1 MSRAATVNTMTTRQT
16 PAARRLPTDAELDIL
31 HALWDHGPSTV
42 REVQQYLAT
51 GRPTVYTTVLKQL
64 QVMAEKGLVRRN
76 ARFRSHVYEARFPR
90 EETQR
95 RIAGDLLD
103 RAFRGSP
110 TALLLGVLSAHS
122 ATPSDLAEI
131 RKMIDDYEKRQ
142 R

>member
-1 MSRAATVNTMTTRQT
+1 MTTRKKS
-16 PAARRLPTDAELDIL
+16 ARTRLPTEAELDIL
-31 HALWDHGPSTV
+31 HVLWDQGPSSV
-42 REVQQYLAT
+42 REVQEHLAAT
-51 GRPTVYTTVLKQL
+51 RPTVYTTVLKQL
-64 QVMAEKGLVRRN
+64 QVMADKGLVRRD
-76 ARFRSHVYEARFPR
+76 ARLRSHVYEARFPR

-95 RIAGDLLD
+95 RIAADLLG

-110 TALLLGVLSAHS
+110 AALLLGVLSAHS

>member
-1 MSRAATVNTMTTRQT
+1 MTARTKSAAT
-16 PAARRLPTDAELDIL
+16 RLPTEAELDIL
-31 HALWDHGPSTV
+31 HVLWDHGPSTV
-42 REVQQYLAT
+42 REVQHHLAA

-64 QVMAEKGLVRRN
+64 QVMTEKGLVRRN
-76 ARFRSHVYEARFPR
+76 ARLRSHVYEARFPR

-95 RIAGDLLD
+95 GIAADLLT

-110 TALLLGVLSAHS
+110 AALLLGVLSAHS

>member
-1 MSRAATVNTMTTRQT
+1 MTTAKTSAAT
-16 PAARRLPTDAELDIL
+16 RLPTEAELDIL

-64 QVMAEKGLVRRN
+64 QVMTEKGLVRRN
-76 ARFRSHVYEARFPR
+76 ERLRSHVYAARFPR

-95 RIAGDLLD
+95 RMAADLLD
-103 RAFRGSP
+103 RAFRGSAP
-110 TALLLGVLSAHS
+110 ALLLGVLSARS

-131 RKMIDDYEKRQ
+131 RKMIDDYENKR
-142 R
+142 RR

>member
-1 MSRAATVNTMTTRQT
+1 MTTRKT
-16 PAARRLPTDAELDIL
+16 SAATRLPTDAELGIL
-31 HALWDHGPSTV
+31 HVLWDHGPSTV
-42 REVQQYLAT
+42 REVQQHLAT
-51 GRPTVYTTVLKQL
+51 DRPTVYTTVLKQL

-95 RIAGDLLD
+95 RIAADLLD

-110 TALLLGVLSAHS
+110 AALLLGVLSAHS

>member
-1 MSRAATVNTMTTRQT
+1 
-16 PAARRLPTDAELDIL
+16 
-31 HALWDHGPSTV
+31 
-42 REVQQYLAT
+42 
-51 GRPTVYTTVLKQL
+51 VYTTVLKQL

-95 RIAGDLLD
+95 RIAADLLD

-110 TALLLGVLSAHS
+110 AALLLGVLSAHP